1 MYTNIR
7 CRQLCD
13 RRTLVA
19 ATLQVA
25 FDYLDTVRFSPEGGL
40 WPFDLKRKLADAM
53 SLSLSIF
60 CSPGSYATSYN
71 RSPLNH
77 ASFAGRSAQGGRFGG
92 LFIVCCNSCRTHSVF
107 HAGTWEMPSFILD
120 ATLYRI
126 PGLQYEW
133 SLKDG
138 VGIIVKDERILGRMG
153 LWKTHACSCRTLK
166 QIELDRADFGRL
178 CLISCYWRQMIIF
191 EISLHRYALG
201 NIYVLDTTTC
211 LLGV

>member
-1 MYTNIR
+1 
-7 CRQLCD
+7 
-13 RRTLVA
+13 
-19 ATLQVA
+19 
-25 FDYLDTVRFSPEGGL
+25 
-40 WPFDLKRKLADAM
+40 
-53 SLSLSIF
+53 
-60 CSPGSYATSYN
+60 
-71 RSPLNH
+71 
-77 ASFAGRSAQGGRFGG
+77 
-92 LFIVCCNSCRTHSVF
+92 
-107 HAGTWEMPSFILD
+107 MPSFILD